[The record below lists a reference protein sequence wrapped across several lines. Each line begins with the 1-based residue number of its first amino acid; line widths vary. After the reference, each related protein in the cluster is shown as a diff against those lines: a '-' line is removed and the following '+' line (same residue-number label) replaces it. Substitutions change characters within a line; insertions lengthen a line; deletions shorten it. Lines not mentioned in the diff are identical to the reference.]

1 MKKHRKLHENL
12 PQNITKI
19 AKHGAFVKHEID
31 KDIIETIYVNPKFVV
46 NTSKLYLLREKKTTD
61 NATHTKSMMQNRSM
75 DHDT

>member
-19 AKHGAFVKHEID
+19 AKHGAFVIHEID

-46 NTSKLYLLREKKTTD
+46 NTSKLYLLRGKKKQRTTQRIQ
-61 NATHTKSMMQNRSM
+61 SQ
-75 DHDT
+75 